1 MKTAS
6 GEILLNAEAAR
17 VLVQGDFAIGIAED
31 DSTFALDLPVK
42 VRNADSART
51 LQPTEKK
58 LERTLIVGWSDLT
71 PLIAEEIDTHVAPNS
86 RQ

>member
-17 VLVQGDFAIGIAED
+17 VLVPGDSAIGIAED
-31 DSTFALDLPVK
+31 DSTFALDLPEI
-42 VRNADSART
+42 VRNSDTART